1 MFLKKIPLVFHNGSN
16 YDYHFIIKELAEEFK
31 KQFTCLGENNE
42 KYISSTVP
50 IKKKLQEFI
59 KMGKKLQKMCFTY
72 YNLIIAQDLLQA
84 HCQVLSIVFLK
95 ELIELNK
102 NTVMMIKNVK
112 LVELNVSIVTVF
124 FNIEILKMI

>member
-1 MFLKKIPLVFHNGSN
+1 MFLKKIPLIFHNGLN
-16 YDYHFIIKELAEEFK
+16 YDYHFIIRELAEEFK

-59 KMGKKLQKMCFTY
+59 KMEKKLQKMCFTY

-84 HCQVLSIVFLK
+84 HCQVLSMVFLK
-95 ELIELNK
+95 EFIELNK